1 MIEENIMIK
10 ETIMIEETLWLQKH
24 KETRRRIA
32 PSKKGCA
39 TIVVIREKDTLK
51 K

>member
-10 ETIMIEETLWLQKH
+10 ENIMIEETLWLQKH

-32 PSKKGCA
+32 PSEKGCA
-39 TIVVIREKDTLK
+39 AIVVIREKDT
-51 K
+51 